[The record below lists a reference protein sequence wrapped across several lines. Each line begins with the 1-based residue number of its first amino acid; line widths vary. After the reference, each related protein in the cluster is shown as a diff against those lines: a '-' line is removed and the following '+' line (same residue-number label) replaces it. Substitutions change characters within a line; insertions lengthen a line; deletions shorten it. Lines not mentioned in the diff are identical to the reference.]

1 MTGSAS
7 ANAAAEFIAQAEAIL
22 PCAAATEARNLLAGM
37 ASWFRAGVALFD
49 EVPIALVAAEREL
62 AEAFVEDRTGL
73 PATVIATMFHLGL
86 DINNRSGASR
96 EHRSTRPTIQLF
108 LQTGE

>member
-1 MTGSAS
+1 MPSSAS
-7 ANAAAEFIAQAEAIL
+7 ANAVAEFIAQAEAVL

-37 ASWFRAGVALFD
+37 ASWFRTGVALFD
-49 EVPIALVAAEREL
+49 EVPIALVAAERKL
-62 AEAFVEDRTGL
+62 AQAFMEDRTRL

-86 DINNRSGASR
+86 DINNRSGPCR
-96 EHRSTRPTIQLF
+96 EHRSTRPTIQLL